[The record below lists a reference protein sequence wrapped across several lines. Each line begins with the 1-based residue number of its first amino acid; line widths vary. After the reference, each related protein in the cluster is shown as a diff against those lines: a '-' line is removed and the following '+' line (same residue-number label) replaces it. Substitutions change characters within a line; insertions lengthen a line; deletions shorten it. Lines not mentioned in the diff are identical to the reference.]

1 MNKTQLTFLIIITAV
16 AMNGFAKDER
26 SRLSSKSVNC
36 KDTVKPKMEA
46 YNQARNQAQGPVQ
59 LDGNVIDEAIECH
72 SLAKV
77 ASLNG
82 ADLLVDPESK
92 HTMDRT
98 ITCEMKAGY
107 TLDYKSCLNALK
119 VYNWI
124 KVSEQA
130 LTLQEEV
137 RTQNNNKRLQE
148 KVAERSAQ
156 GDVQGAS
163 IDAVIETNKQMKQM
177 NQERMAAYTAAVGA
191 LGSALAMWQG
201 SDAKGI
207 QKACANKTI
216 QGDPFGLGTEITSTI
231 DCKKAITK
239 SMETQ
244 KQAIFA
250 NEDAKGRFT
259 LELTKFV
266 AQGVKAGIAANQ
278 FKNVANKLEGAKQV
292 EQEHDDIILDKCVLA
307 PADPSCIKP
316 GQRISGQKYQGSDF
330 SMGSGNNNSF
340 GMEDGA
346 DSSFGEIGDL
356 TDIKDPETVAGVN
369 NPFMDEAKQANEILN
384 PAGAAS
390 SQGGGAGAAGG
401 GGGGGG
407 GLGGGGGASLG
418 DDLQGADSAP
428 DKEAEIK
435 ASKVA
440 GSYNKAGAK
449 GFTGVQGG
457 KEEANPFSSLFDAKS
472 EGGGIEEDRSIASG
486 DIDGEASGLFQ
497 KISKRYGQVQADKRI
512 EANNLE

>member
-1 MNKTQLTFLIIITAV
+1 MNIKLITILV
-16 AMNGFAKDER
+16 ATSVSINGLANNSR
-26 SRLSSKSVNC
+26 TRLSSQADECVKV
-36 KDTVKPKMEA
+36 VKPRVA
-46 YNQARNQAQGPVQ
+46 AQAPTA
-59 LDGNVIDEAIECH
+59 DTEAIKCH

-77 ASLNG
+77 ALLSGNDLNT
-82 ADLLVDPESK
+82 DPEHK
-92 HTMDRT
+92 QTLDKK
-98 ITCEMKAGY
+98 ITCNLKAGY
-107 TLDYKSCLNALK
+107 TLDYKSCLHAIK

-124 KVSEQA
+124 RVSEQA
-130 LTLQEEV
+130 LTLQEQV
-137 RTQNNNKRLQE
+137 RTKNNNQKLQE
-148 KVAERSAQ
+148 QVADRSAK
-156 GDVQGAS
+156 GDVQAAS
-163 IDAVIETNKQMKQM
+163 IDAVIETNKHMKQM
-177 NQERMAAYTAAVGA
+177 NQERAAAYTAAVGA
-191 LGSALAMWQG
+191 LGSALYQWQDKDPKKICAGKTLGGGNDFNLTPEKLAEINCMKALTG
-201 SDAKGI
+201 SLEARGRD
-207 QKACANKTI
+207 
-216 QGDPFGLGTEITSTI
+216 
-231 DCKKAITK
+231 
-239 SMETQ
+239 
-244 KQAIFA
+244 IFA
-250 NEDAKGRFT
+250 NEDAKGAFT
-259 LELTKFV
+259 LALTEFI

-316 GQRISGQKYQGSDF
+316 GQRISGGKYQASDF

-356 TDIKDPETVAGVN
+356 TDIKDPETVASVN

-390 SQGGGAGAAGG
+390 SQGGGAAAAGG

-418 DDLQGADSAP
+418 DDLQGADDAP

-449 GFTGVQGG
+449 GFAGVQAGQ
-457 KEEANPFSSLFDAKS
+457 EEANPFSSLFDAKS